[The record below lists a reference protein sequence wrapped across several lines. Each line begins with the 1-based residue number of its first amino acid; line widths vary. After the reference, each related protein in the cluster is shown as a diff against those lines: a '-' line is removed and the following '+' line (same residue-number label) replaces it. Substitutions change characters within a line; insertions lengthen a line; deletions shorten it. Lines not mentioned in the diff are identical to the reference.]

1 VPHNRIDLSAQA
13 ILDLLAEGGD
23 KTTHATLDKN
33 GARAIAY
40 DMYNNG
46 AGKSS
51 NYIEYTFQTASEAMD
66 NSPGTFACKQTTD
79 HTGTTADLMIGK
91 LAAKKA
97 VSTTSG
103 TKLKVYMDSL
113 EGVACGDAP
122 FQSAT
127 ETVTVAMAADGTGS
141 YGDSATAWGTDP
153 YTASKG
159 IYRQASCPTFGGGA
173 ATSTPHTYDGTVVCT
188 STGSTPVGE
197 SITYTMSS
205 HTPKYGSRTLKG
217 FSTAVQAKMIDGPTI
232 AEEEAQYVVAAHG
245 IGSYGDIHIQTA
257 FAALKTGTA
266 NFVASGFSKFSSC
279 HTCGDA
285 TEAACKANAVTDKAT
300 CEDDDGAAGTW
311 TQGTALCK
319 HTTTNAPMV
328 NLNAANTESTTTT
341 YSTDVTACA
350 TAGGKVTDYQIWSG
364 PSQDVLLREIIQ
376 KMAVYTNA
384 WLYTVHEFEDAIADC
399 VGSSINN
406 NDAGVHAWDEGV
418 AFYTGTLAGTESIQ
432 NGGSKGAMLYALAN
446 KRCQNYKTCIGGTFT
461 GQSQVNIDL
470 APLFTEGMLAC
481 NVGDCSKAR
490 VALKKIIPKM
500 SVPLIQGTLRYA
512 YKTAVLNGGPKEFG
526 EGTAFMMSVIHRV
539 RMCSAADAKIIYEA
553 LDVPTTVPGTYA
565 LGGTAGV
572 GIAGYTAVKEAF
584 ERNYACMG
592 VTCADIGDLY
602 AQTTLLAAG
611 CVDPP
616 PSSDAD
622 GATTETEKEVLPTWA
637 IVAIA
642 AAGAMMVLFF
652 GMMCAYKSSKDMTIK
667 MYNDLKK
674 EGAVGKV

>member
-1 VPHNRIDLSAQA
+1 
-13 ILDLLAEGGD
+13 
-23 KTTHATLDKN
+23 
-33 GARAIAY
+33 
-40 DMYNNG
+40 
-46 AGKSS
+46 
-51 NYIEYTFQTASEAMD
+51 
-66 NSPGTFACKQTTD
+66 
-79 HTGTTADLMIGK
+79 
-91 LAAKKA
+91 
-97 VSTTSG
+97 
-103 TKLKVYMDSL
+103 
-113 EGVACGDAP
+113 
-122 FQSAT
+122 
-127 ETVTVAMAADGTGS
+127 
-141 YGDSATAWGTDP
+141 
-153 YTASKG
+153 
-159 IYRQASCPTFGGGA
+159 
-173 ATSTPHTYDGTVVCT
+173 
-188 STGSTPVGE
+188 
-197 SITYTMSS
+197 
-205 HTPKYGSRTLKG
+205 
-217 FSTAVQAKMIDGPTI
+217 
-232 AEEEAQYVVAAHG
+232 
-245 IGSYGDIHIQTA
+245 
-257 FAALKTGTA
+257 
-266 NFVASGFSKFSSC
+266 
-279 HTCGDA
+279 
-285 TEAACKANAVTDKAT
+285 VTDKAT
-300 CEDDDGAAGTW
+300 CESSTGADGTW

-319 HTTTNAPMV
+319 DTTTNAPMV
-328 NLNAANTESTTTT
+328 NLGGDDVTSTTTT
-341 YSTDVTACA
+341 YSADVTACG
-350 TAGGKVTDYQIWSG
+350 TAGGKVTDYQIYSG
-364 PSQDVLLREIIQ
+364 PTEDVLLVEIIQ

-418 AFYTGTLAGTESIQ
+418 AFYTGTLAGTESIE

-446 KRCQNYKTCIGGTFT
+446 KRCENFYTCIGGTND